1 MFGDAPRPAERT
13 IVFTDAVVAIAMT
26 LLILPLLDAVA
37 ESARNSQDTLAFLRA
52 HSGQLITFAL
62 SFVIIALF
70 WRSHDRTFS
79 RLARTTTLVFWL
91 NTAWMF
97 TIVFLP
103 VVTAIVGALHTD
115 PVQLAL
121 YIGTMLVTSLIMTA
135 MHLVLVLRPELTISG
150 ERRSL
155 SELAPALASSIMFA
169 VALVLALTVPGVEF
183 WGLLVLAL
191 SRPIEALLR
200 RPLEHR

>member
-52 HSGQLITFAL
+52 HNGQLITFAL

-169 VALVLALTVPGVEF
+169 VALILALTVPGVEF

-200 RPLEHR
+200 RPLERR

>member
-52 HSGQLITFAL
+52 HGGQLITFGL

-79 RLARTTTLVFWL
+79 RLARTTTLIFWL

-121 YIGTMLVTSLIMTA
+121 YIGTMLATSLIMTA
-135 MHLVLVLRPELTISG
+135 IHLVLVLRPELTTSD
-150 ERRSL
+150 EHRSI
-155 SELAPALASSIMFA
+155 SELAPALASSLMFA

-183 WGLLVLAL
+183 WGLLALTL
-191 SRPIEALLR
+191 SRPIEAVLR
-200 RPLEHR
+200 RLLERR